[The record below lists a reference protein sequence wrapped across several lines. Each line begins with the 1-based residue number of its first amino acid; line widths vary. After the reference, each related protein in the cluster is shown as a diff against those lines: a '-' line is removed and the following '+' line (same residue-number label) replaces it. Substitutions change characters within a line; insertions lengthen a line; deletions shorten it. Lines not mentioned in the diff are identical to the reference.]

1 MTNYF
6 LKFLV
11 LLISI
16 IGCDSPK
23 NNNMKISGSIDGLKK
38 GKLFLQ
44 KVKDSTLINVDSFEV
59 KGTSNFILSDN
70 IIGSEMYYLYLNKDD
85 DDSLNDRIPFFG
97 EKGKIEISTRLST
110 FESSA
115 IISGSKNQ
123 LILEEYNSMI
133 IRFNTENLNLI
144 KDFVNN
150 KDVINDENRLL
161 NLEKESER
169 LTRRKYLYSL
179 NFASIHNDS
188 EVAPYIA
195 LYEIPD
201 ANPIL
206 LDSVFSKLS
215 PKIKDSKYGKLLLEY
230 LKANRNAN

>member
-1 MTNYF
+1 
-6 LKFLV
+6 
-11 LLISI
+11 
-16 IGCDSPK
+16 
-23 NNNMKISGSIDGLKK
+23 
-38 GKLFLQ
+38 
-44 KVKDSTLINVDSFEV
+44 
-59 KGTSNFILSDN
+59 
-70 IIGSEMYYLYLNKDD
+70 
-85 DDSLNDRIPFFG
+85 
-97 EKGKIEISTRLST
+97 
-110 FESSA
+110 
-115 IISGSKNQ
+115 
-123 LILEEYNSMI
+123 MI
-133 IRFNTENLNLI
+133 RRFNTENLNLI

-169 LTRRKYLYSL
+169 LIRRKYLYSL
-179 NFASIHNDS
+179 NFASIHNES

>member
-23 NNNMKISGSIDGLKK
+23 YKNMKISGSIDGLKK

-59 KGTSNFILSDN
+59 KGISNFILSDN

-85 DDSLNDRIPFFG
+85 SDSLNDRIPFFG
-97 EKGKIEISTRLST
+97 EKGEIEIRTRLST

-133 IRFNTENLNLI
+133 RRFNTENLNLI
-144 KDFVNN
+144 KDFVKN

-169 LTRRKYLYSL
+169 LMRRKYLYSL
-179 NFASIHNDS
+179 NFASIHNES

-206 LDSVFSKLS
+206 LDSVFIKLS

-230 LKANRNAN
+230 LKGNRNTN